1 MKKINLILCAC
12 AVALSGLMVSCKN
25 GNVDIINVTETTTNY
40 IYKINGTVTTTDTY
54 GAGTAVSTDV
64 STYTI
69 KDAYTKR
76 ITETVDEQMDGN
88 AKYYDLGVSG
98 GSVSATSTVTSAS
111 GVKTEYVK
119 DVVAYLGGIVP
130 DGFEEID
137 GDYYMVLQWAYVNV
151 DDAFDG
157 FIGDDEFTFKYTT
170 AVLDNQ
176 SWTQAEVDAKE
187 VNNTSTTYDL
197 TFTLVGE
204 E

>member
-54 GAGTAVSTDV
+54 GTGTAVSTDV

-69 KDAYTKR
+69 KDANTGR
-76 ITETVDEQMDGN
+76 IQVKEDEQMEGN
-88 AKYYDLGVSG
+88 AKWYSFNTNG

-111 GVKTEYVK
+111 GVKTDYVL
-119 DVVAYLGGIVP
+119 DVASINGLVP
-130 DGFEEID
+130 NGFEEID

-170 AVLDNQ
+170 AAVDNQ

-187 VNNTSTTYDL
+187 VNNSSTTYDL